1 MESLWKI
8 VNERWKSTMNICGE
22 LYKLQAY
29 KLPVKDRTEIGIK
42 LERFF
47 SRILL
52 AGFFFKKGGI
62 RINLN
67 AD

>member
-1 MESLWKI
+1 
-8 VNERWKSTMNICGE
+8 MNICGE

-29 KLPVKDRTEIGIK
+29 KLPVKDHTEIGIK